1 LPKKHGRGGQ
11 SALRFARLRLEKR
24 HNYVRKVAELAVQ
37 HFITADRPN
46 VKGIVLAGSAE
57 FKTQLQRSDLLDPR
71 LGDIV
76 LKLVDVSYGG
86 ELGFNQAIEL
96 SEETLS
102 NVKFVKEKKL
112 VKSFFDEIATDSG
125 KYCFG
130 GKDTMNALEMS
141 ALETLIVWE
150 DLPLMRYELKNSATD
165 STVVKLLKPGEEKD
179 ATHFKDAETG
189 AKLDI
194 VSNESFVDWITE
206 HYKEFGAR
214 LEFITDKSEE
224 GSQFVKGFGGLGGVL
239 RWKVDFVE
247 MAEYEEVDED
257 DFI

>member
-1 LPKKHGRGGQ
+1 MT
-11 SALRFARLRLEKR
+11 
-24 HNYVRKVAELAVQ
+24 

-57 FKTQLQRSDLLDPR
+57 FKLQLQRSDLLDPR

-86 ELGFNQAIEL
+86 ELGFNQAIQL

-112 VKSFFDEIATDSG
+112 VKAFFDEIATDSG

-130 GKDTMNALEMS
+130 PADTISALEMS
-141 ALETLIVWE
+141 AMETLIVWE
-150 DLPLMRYELKNSATD
+150 DLPLMRYELKDSATD
-165 STVVKLLKPGEEKD
+165 SVTVKLLKPGDEKD
-179 ATHFKDAETG
+179 PAHFKDPETG
-189 AKLDI
+189 ADLDTVNSEPFI
-194 VSNESFVDWITE
+194 DWITE
-206 HYKEFGAR
+206 HYKDYGAK

-224 GSQFVKGFGGLGGVL
+224 GSQFVKGFGGLGGLL

-247 MAEYEEVDED
+247 MAELDED
-257 DFI
+257 DDDDFI